1 MLGRVGGL
9 VLAVGL
15 AVLSGWAALA
25 GAVWGFALQCD
36 DSCSSP
42 ALHWRDDPDAW
53 QWSALGWTGIALFA
67 LALALLVLVVARRR
81 AAAPVFAAWAVT
93 GAAFLALLLGSDL
106 A

>member
-1 MLGRVGGL
+1 VLRRVGGL
-9 VLAVGL
+9 ILAIGL

-53 QWSALGWTGIALFA
+53 QWSALGWAGIALFA
-67 LALALLVLVVARRR
+67 LPLALLVLVVARRR
-81 AAAPVFAAWAVT
+81 AAARVYAVWAVT
-93 GAAFLALLLGSDL
+93 GSAFLALLFGSDL